1 MNDST
6 STRGED
12 TIEVLREACQTLHEV
27 VDRARS
33 RLDGNVWDYLRGGTE
48 SETTLRR
55 NRLALDRWAFR
66 PRVLNDMREI
76 DCGGTFLG
84 RKLRLPV
91 LLCPIG
97 SLESFHP
104 DGPRAAMPAAAE
116 FGVPLF
122 RSSVG
127 TFPLEAVAKIPSGDG
142 GGMKVFCL

>member
-1 MNDST
+1 MRISDWS
-6 STRGED
+6 SD
-12 TIEVLREACQTLHEV
+12 VCSSDL
-27 VDRARS
+27 
-33 RLDGNVWDYLRGGTE
+33 
-48 SETTLRR
+48 
-55 NRLALDRWAFR
+55 LALDRWAFR

-104 DGPRAAMPAAAE
+104 DGPRAAMQAAAE

-122 RSSVG
+122 LSSVG

-142 GGMKVFCL
+142 GGMKVFCLYKRGEDRKSHV

>member
-1 MNDST
+1 M
-6 STRGED
+6 RG
-12 TIEVLREACQTLHEV
+12 
-27 VDRARS
+27 
-33 RLDGNVWDYLRGGTE
+33 
-48 SETTLRR
+48 
-55 NRLALDRWAFR
+55 
-66 PRVLNDMREI
+66 I

-104 DGPRAAMPAAAE
+104 DVPRAAMQAAAE

-122 RSSVG
+122 LSSVG

-142 GGMKVFCL
+142 GGMQLFCLYSLGDECWHDDLDARAIYPRYPGCHTPSPRLKEPLL